1 MMSRE
6 TRRLVNN
13 FTYDSYPYL
22 CLSRYLAVNPLYGR
36 NIMEIKIN
44 PEKKKI
50 VIKYDITEE
59 SKKILSQAQ
68 SLAESLPEYLVK
80 ILPFSKSKKDKGSQ
94 S

>member
-1 MMSRE
+1 
-6 TRRLVNN
+6 
-13 FTYDSYPYL
+13 
-22 CLSRYLAVNPLYGR
+22 
-36 NIMEIKIN
+36 MEIKIN

-68 SLAESLPEYLVK
+68 KLAESLPEYLVK